1 MELIEAE
8 NQGSSKKRAPK
19 ACRRC
24 RRQKIRCTG
33 SRPCE
38 ACAKRKLTCH
48 FDDHAQKILVTRGY
62 INDLEKRVASF
73 EQQSRGTTAATAAPD
88 EQGTPDETLELD
100 ENDGTE
106 DDDPKSSSAV
116 EHNQITLD
124 QPDISYAQSL
134 PRSQDNPQ
142 SLRSSPGASLMNPL
156 ALGFPSYFADT
167 SGRPIYLGTS
177 SNWSFGRR
185 VLAMTHERVMR
196 APLPPDNL
204 LFEGKSYD
212 LGWDGKRNTSPES
225 PSEAPA
231 LPSADF
237 AMYLINAVK
246 FHCGQLFHLF
256 EEDKFMQ
263 QFSQFHENPDQ
274 VPSSLWFIHYLLILA
289 FGKAFVV
296 QSNKGRKPP
305 GAELFVYAMKLIPD
319 LAFYSADPIEAIQ
332 VLCCAALYLQC
343 LDFRGAAYR
352 IIGQALRTSLENG
365 MHTEMRSQQV
375 DSDLSQRRRKV
386 WWTVYILD
394 RQMSSLMGVPMGIAD
409 ESISAE
415 LPTFSG
421 QPQRSTAMNI
431 QINLSRVLAQILNT
445 VYGAEGRLD
454 KRFLTITKDAL
465 KSVANVT
472 DQLNGSFEVLGNSSK
487 TSISRLSAY
496 LHLLYHQCIVLT
508 TRPILYTFLESKLRQ
523 SNINLVELLQSGSVR
538 TLLQMCIESAQQ
550 MITILSAL
558 QDHSLLE
565 SFLPFDLDAAFTSAI
580 ALLMAATVDPSLLKD
595 CSPWLQRAH
604 AVFDEMI
611 SRGNRVARMIKSELQ
626 QLENILNR
634 LSSNEENQPVIFTRH
649 PSLRGSLGFDE
660 RHPRACVTAQPSL
673 VSIAPPP
680 YTASSQPSSNDFPM
694 DELTWQDGITAEQ
707 LLNFADSMDL
717 TALDWLSAEAGQ

>member
-1 MELIEAE
+1 
-8 NQGSSKKRAPK
+8 
-19 ACRRC
+19 
-24 RRQKIRCTG
+24 
-33 SRPCE
+33 
-38 ACAKRKLTCH
+38 
-48 FDDHAQKILVTRGY
+48 
-62 INDLEKRVASF
+62 
-73 EQQSRGTTAATAAPD
+73 
-88 EQGTPDETLELD
+88 
-100 ENDGTE
+100 
-106 DDDPKSSSAV
+106 
-116 EHNQITLD
+116 
-124 QPDISYAQSL
+124 
-134 PRSQDNPQ
+134 
-142 SLRSSPGASLMNPL
+142 MNPL
-156 ALGFPSYFADT
+156 TAGFPSHFPDT

-185 VLAMTHERVMR
+185 VLAMTYEGVMR

-212 LGWDGKRNTSPES
+212 LGWDGRRNQSPEA
-225 PSEAPA
+225 PSEVPA

-263 QFSQFHENPDQ
+263 QFSHYHENPTQ
-274 VPSSLWFIHYLLILA
+274 ESSSLWFIHYLLILA

-296 QSNKGRKPP
+296 QNSKGRKPP
-305 GAELFVYAMKLIPD
+305 GAELFVYAMKLMPD
-319 LAFYSADPIEAIQ
+319 LAFYSADPAEAIQ

-352 IIGQALRTSLENG
+352 IIGQALRMALENG

-375 DSDLSQRRRKV
+375 DSSLPQRCRKV
-386 WWTVYILD
+386 WWTIYILD

-415 LPTFSG
+415 LPTFPD
-421 QPQRSTAMNI
+421 QPQRATGMSI
-431 QINLSRVLAQILNT
+431 QIKLSKVLAQILNT

-472 DQLNGSFEVLGNSSK
+472 DQLNNSFEILGTGSK

-508 TRPILYTFLESKLRQ
+508 TRPILYTLLQSKLRQ
-523 SNINLVELLQSGSVR
+523 SNINLAELLQSGSVR

-558 QDHSLLE
+558 QEHSLLE
-565 SFLPFDLDAAFTSAI
+565 SFLPFDLDATFTSAI
-580 ALLMAATVDPSLLKD
+580 TLLMAAAVDPSLVKD
-595 CSPWLQRAH
+595 CSLWLLRSH

-611 SRGNRVARMIKSELQ
+611 SRGNQVAKLIKSELQ
-626 QLENILNR
+626 QLESILNR
-634 LSSNEENQPVIFTRH
+634 LSANEENQPVTFGRRS
-649 PSLRGSLGFDE
+649 SLRGFPPHDD
-660 RHPRACVTAQPSL
+660 RCPRTSTGQPSL
-673 VSIAPPP
+673 GPLAPPP
-680 YTASSQPSSNDFPM
+680 YTASSQPNNNDISM
-694 DELTWQDGITAEQ
+694 DELNWQDGITAEQ

-717 TALDWLSAEAGQ
+717 SALDWLPSETGQ